1 MRKEI
6 IKMDSKLLRDLV
18 KKAYSALQDT
28 LNLPSLNSLK
38 NLDWTDIG
46 STLATIGGW
55 IILIAFSALVLWII
69 RAIGLY
75 KMAKDKDD
83 KYAFLA
89 FVPYGG
95 TFIMGRIIG
104 KTRLFGIEITY
115 PEFLLPLLLGTMLVP
130 GGAPLSSIL
139 FVFFYYGILYRLY
152 KLKWKGFATVAT
164 IISLFVPV
172 LQPIF
177 IFFIRNL

>member
-1 MRKEI
+1 MY
-6 IKMDSKLLRDLV
+6 SKTLSELV
-18 KKAYSALQDT
+18 KKAYSALQEY
-28 LNLPSLNSLK
+28 LNLPSLESLK
-38 NLDWTDIG
+38 NIDWTDIG
-46 STLATIGGW
+46 SALTTIGSV

-75 KMAKDKDD
+75 KMAKDKNDN
-83 KYAFLA
+83 YAFLA

-95 TFIMGRIIG
+95 TFVMGRIIG
-104 KTRLFGIEITY
+104 KTTLYGIEINY
-115 PEFLLPLLLGTMLVP
+115 PEFLLPTLLITMLVP

-139 FVFFYYGILYRLY
+139 FVFFYYGILYKLY

-172 LQPIF
+172 FQPIF

>member
-1 MRKEI
+1 MY
-6 IKMDSKLLRDLV
+6 SQALADLV
-18 KKAYSALQDT
+18 KKAYNALQES
-28 LNLPSLNSLK
+28 LNLPSLESLK
-38 NLDWTDIG
+38 NIDWSDI
-46 STLATIGGW
+46 SSALATIGS
-55 IILIAFSALVLWII
+55 ILILIIFSAFALWII

-83 KYAFLA
+83 KFAFLA

-95 TFIMGRIIG
+95 TFVMGRIIG
-104 KTRLFGIEITY
+104 KTKLFGIEITY
-115 PEFLLPLLLGTMLVP
+115 PELLLPILLGTMLVP

-139 FVFFYYGILYRLY
+139 FVFFYYGILYKLY

-164 IISLFVPV
+164 VISLFVPV

-177 IFFIRNL
+177 IFFIRNM